1 MRSFQISCWNIQGL
15 HSSTFGSKSTDPE
28 FLKHIKDV
36 DIIILTETWCRND
49 ALTYCPSGYYEVIVP
64 SVKIST
70 VHRGR
75 DSGGVLVWC
84 REDLAKHISTVSV
97 GKFHCWLKINQIG
110 ISTKEIYLCA
120 IYIPPADSPY
130 HEEEY
135 LNNIHTEI
143 SHFQAQGNVLL
154 CGDFNARTGSEPDD
168 IDPKGDEYVF
178 GQDPP
183 SITGKLP
190 PRNNLDQTVNKTGR
204 ELVQLCRDSGLY
216 ILNGRIR
223 GDSLGR
229 FTCCSGLGA
238 SVVDYAITDMDPS
251 SFNAFTVKQQTPL
264 SDHNQTNIYIKTR
277 HTPEQNRLETCRMY
291 QVQQRYKWAPD
302 STEKFVQALSSE
314 ELKNQINT
322 FITKKFETTK
332 DGVNSATNE
341 INNIFNK
348 AAQKSELKKK
358 GKKYTKNTPKDE
370 KWFDSDCKT
379 LRKQLRK
386 LSNLKHKEPNNTDL
400 RTEYFSK
407 LKIYKDTIRVKKQH
421 HLTKSIEE
429 LEHSINQNQ
438 FWDMWNNLSTAK
450 PQDLPI
456 QDGEIWTNHFENL
469 YREIPSKQLNDNYNR
484 IKLNLQTYEE
494 TIKNNQ
500 NPLDF
505 PITQEELA
513 NKLKSLKGN
522 KSCGPDSI
530 LGEMLKHS
538 TPELQAALLK
548 LFNIVLRSG
557 CFPDIWS
564 QGLITPI
571 HKSGN
576 KLDPNNFRGICVS
589 SNLGKLFSSILNNR
603 IVSFLNEH
611 NVLSPSQIGFI
622 PKHRTTDHIYTLHT
636 LINKHVKQTK
646 NGKIFACFV
655 DFKKAFDS
663 IWHNGLYYKLLQS
676 GVGGK
681 VYDIIKSMYSNNK
694 CAIRIGNKHTK
705 FFTQK
710 RGVRQGCSLSP
721 TLFNIYINELAV
733 QLEQSTGP
741 GLTLQDRSIKLLL
754 YADDLVLLSPTAQGL
769 QQHLDLL
776 HNYCQN
782 WALAVNLK
790 KTNIMVFQ
798 KKPRCQEHRYQFSLG
813 STGLE
818 HTMQYTYLG
827 LVITASGSFSL
838 AVNALKDKARRA
850 LYAIKKKF
858 QNSELPIP
866 IWCKIFDSVIQ
877 PIALYGSEVWG
888 PLSDQS
894 YTRWDRHPTE
904 ALHTEFCK
912 MILKLQRKTPNNACR
927 AELGR
932 FPLIINM
939 QKRSL
944 KFWMHLKS
952 SPTESLHFKAL
963 QTQELNPEKSL
974 LSQLVLRLTNP
985 TNRTN
990 THQSQTSTAPHTH
1003 IRINQITK
1011 QSKNTYLE
1019 HWDQETKTQSKLQFE
1034 I

>member
-75 DSGGVLVWC
+75 DSGGVLVWY

-291 QVQQRYKWAPD
+291 QVQHRYKWAPD

-421 HLTKSIEE
+421 HLTK
-429 LEHSINQNQ
+429 
-438 FWDMWNNLSTAK
+438 
-450 PQDLPI
+450 
-456 QDGEIWTNHFENL
+456 
-469 YREIPSKQLNDNYNR
+469 
-484 IKLNLQTYEE
+484 
-494 TIKNNQ
+494 
-500 NPLDF
+500 
-505 PITQEELA
+505 
-513 NKLKSLKGN
+513 
-522 KSCGPDSI
+522 
-530 LGEMLKHS
+530 
-538 TPELQAALLK
+538 
-548 LFNIVLRSG
+548 
-557 CFPDIWS
+557 
-564 QGLITPI
+564 
-571 HKSGN
+571 
-576 KLDPNNFRGICVS
+576 
-589 SNLGKLFSSILNNR
+589 
-603 IVSFLNEH
+603 
-611 NVLSPSQIGFI
+611 
-622 PKHRTTDHIYTLHT
+622 
-636 LINKHVKQTK
+636 
-646 NGKIFACFV
+646 
-655 DFKKAFDS
+655 
-663 IWHNGLYYKLLQS
+663 
-676 GVGGK
+676 
-681 VYDIIKSMYSNNK
+681 II
-694 CAIRIGNKHTK
+694 
-705 FFTQK
+705 
-710 RGVRQGCSLSP
+710 
-721 TLFNIYINELAV
+721 
-733 QLEQSTGP
+733 
-741 GLTLQDRSIKLLL
+741 
-754 YADDLVLLSPTAQGL
+754 
-769 QQHLDLL
+769 
-776 HNYCQN
+776 
-782 WALAVNLK
+782 
-790 KTNIMVFQ
+790 
-798 KKPRCQEHRYQFSLG
+798 
-813 STGLE
+813 
-818 HTMQYTYLG
+818 
-827 LVITASGSFSL
+827 
-838 AVNALKDKARRA
+838 
-850 LYAIKKKF
+850 
-858 QNSELPIP
+858 
-866 IWCKIFDSVIQ
+866 
-877 PIALYGSEVWG
+877 
-888 PLSDQS
+888 
-894 YTRWDRHPTE
+894 
-904 ALHTEFCK
+904 
-912 MILKLQRKTPNNACR
+912 
-927 AELGR
+927 
-932 FPLIINM
+932 
-939 QKRSL
+939 
-944 KFWMHLKS
+944 
-952 SPTESLHFKAL
+952 
-963 QTQELNPEKSL
+963 
-974 LSQLVLRLTNP
+974 
-985 TNRTN
+985 
-990 THQSQTSTAPHTH
+990 
-1003 IRINQITK
+1003 
-1011 QSKNTYLE
+1011 
-1019 HWDQETKTQSKLQFE
+1019 
-1034 I
+1034 